1 MSVNIWEGAKADALI
16 EAVANGQKVDKQQG
30 INNAG
35 KVLAIGSDGLV
46 TPAYSIMPDAVKL
59 ALVNC
64 FENVYWKNA
73 DGERQ
78 YGKALKDALFSK
90 SIDSRVI
97 YEIPYGV
104 NPSGLPLDTGVAAR
118 NDMGNEDFT
127 ILIKG
132 TWVPSSTIGVLL
144 DANAENLSTGNILQA
159 LAIRSY
165 VDANGVH
172 FRAWFK
178 GVANQQATDTA
189 GVDSTVNHDV
199 IIIVR
204 NFSKHIFVNTY
215 VDGTLLYSRDD
226 ISTNTSPMVNNYMIN
241 TPGGDGIPRPWPGT
255 YELFKIYNV
264 ALSNQ
269 EINELVG
276 TNITA

>member
-1 MSVNIWEGAKADALI
+1 MAVNIWEGAKADALI
-16 EAVANGQKVDKQQG
+16 EAVSNGQNGQKVDKRQG
-30 INNAG
+30 VNNAG

-64 FENVYWKNA
+64 FENVYWNTP
-73 DGERQ
+73 DGEQ

-90 SIDSRVI
+90 SVDSRVI

-104 NPSGLPLDTGVAAR
+104 NPGGLPLDTGVPAR

-132 TWVPSSTIGVLL
+132 TWVPSNTIGVLL
-144 DANAENLSTGNILQA
+144 DANAENPSTGNILQA

-165 VDANGVH
+165 VDANGAH

-178 GVANQQATDTA
+178 GVGNQQTADTA
-189 GVDSTVNHDV
+189 GVDATVNHDV

-204 NFSKHIFVNTY
+204 NFSKHIFINTY

-226 ISTNTSPMVNNYMIN
+226 IQTNTSSMVNNYMIN
-241 TPGGDGIPRPWPGT
+241 TPGGDGLPRPWPGT
-255 YELFKIYNV
+255 YELF
-264 ALSNQ
+264 NQ
-269 EINELVG
+269 
-276 TNITA
+276 